1 VPLAGK
7 LKHPLW
13 NRYADNLC
21 RLCRSVAEGE
31 RTLAAIRQLL
41 TPLGL
46 SLRGEDGVSDL
57 DKGGEVQLLG
67 FTLTYRKKRMFRD
80 LRGSA
85 KTSGQPLFFKAI
97 SRFWQSL

>member
-1 VPLAGK
+1 M
-7 LKHPLW
+7 
-13 NRYADNLC
+13 
-21 RLCRSVAEGE
+21 AEGE